1 MAALEKKAQEEE
13 KKTPHL
19 SNLNEDPA
27 LIGKIQHLIKSGT
40 HRSIKIQHLI
50 KSGTPKS
57 IKVKKPH

>member
-27 LIGKIQHLIKSGT
+27 LIGKIQHLIKSGIT
-40 HRSIKIQHLI
+40 
-50 KSGTPKS
+50 KSTKM
-57 IKVKKPH
+57 